1 MLIDTHC
8 HLDFDVFS
16 PNLDSILEEA
26 KEKNIHLFINPSIAR
41 SNFEAVIN
49 LAQTYPQIHPA
60 LGLHPCFIDQHKDD
74 DLIHLEK
81 LIKQHQISIIGE
93 IGLDKRT
100 GFMDRQIELF
110 QKQLI
115 LAQKLQLPVIIHSV
129 KTHQDVISYIKN
141 TKFTFGGIIHAFSGS
156 SEIARLFYELGF
168 KLGVG
173 SILSYPKNRL
183 SEIIKELP
191 LDAFVLE
198 TDSPDMPI
206 AKAKDRVNTPLSL
219 STIFEIFCQLRQES
233 KLAIE
238 KQLWH
243 NSTRFLQLGEK
254 DSETSRFI

>member
-8 HLDFDVFS
+8 HLDFDIFS
-16 PNLDSILEEA
+16 TNLDAILEKA
-26 KEKNIHLFINPSIAR
+26 KEKNIHLFINPSVAR
-41 SNFEAVIN
+41 SNFETVIN
-49 LAQTYPQIHPA
+49 LSQKYPQIYPA

-74 DLIHLEK
+74 DLTILEN
-81 LIKQHQISIIGE
+81 LINQHKIIIIGE

-100 GFMDRQIELF
+100 DFMNRQVRLF
-110 QKQLI
+110 EKQLI
-115 LAQKLQLPVIIHSV
+115 LAQKLKLPVIIHSV
-129 KTHQDVISYIKN
+129 RTHQDVISHIKN
-141 TKFTFGGIIHAFSGS
+141 TKFEFGGIIHAFSGS
-156 SEIARLFYELGF
+156 IEIAHLFYELGF
-168 KLGVG
+168 KLGIG

-183 SEIIKELP
+183 SEIVKELP

-206 AKAKDRVNTPLSL
+206 AQAKDKVNTPLSL
-219 STIFEIFCQLRQES
+219 STIFEIFYKLRQES